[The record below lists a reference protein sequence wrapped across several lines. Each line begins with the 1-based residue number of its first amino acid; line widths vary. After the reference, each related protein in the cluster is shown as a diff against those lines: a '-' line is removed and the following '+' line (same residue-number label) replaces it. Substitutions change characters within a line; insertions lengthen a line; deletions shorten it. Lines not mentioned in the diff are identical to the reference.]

1 MSSELETWPEK
12 GLGGRGAWR
21 GSLPSSRV
29 RSPLSVGGSHKGRT
43 PGLSTPQRQH
53 PGWGWGGGPWRLASG
68 NGGRVEWEHPG
79 GNGTEPRGWIP
90 KGDPLSSLILP
101 SSVYPQSVCLSV
113 FIKACKF
120 HPPFGKFSPHPLLR
134 SPFPFLPSSFPRR
147 LQNQFSARAAG
158 TAPSGAAGSLRRL

>member
-1 MSSELETWPEK
+1 M
-12 GLGGRGAWR
+12 
-21 GSLPSSRV
+21 
-29 RSPLSVGGSHKGRT
+29 
-43 PGLSTPQRQH
+43 
-53 PGWGWGGGPWRLASG
+53 
-68 NGGRVEWEHPG
+68 EWEHPG

-147 LQNQFSARAAG
+147 LQNQFLARAAG